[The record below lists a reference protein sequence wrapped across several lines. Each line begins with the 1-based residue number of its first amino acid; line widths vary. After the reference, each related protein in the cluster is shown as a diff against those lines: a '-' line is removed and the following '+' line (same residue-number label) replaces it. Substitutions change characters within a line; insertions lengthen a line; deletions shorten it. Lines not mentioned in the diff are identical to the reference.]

1 VATSGTYAFTL
12 DLSDILEEAYERAGL
27 ELRSGYDYRTAR
39 RSLDLM
45 FLEWQNRGLNLWT
58 VQEDTQTLTAGTGRY
73 ALSSDQLDVIEAS
86 LRTDDGDADKQT
98 DLTMSRISISQYSH
112 LTNKLT
118 QGRPIQ
124 YWVEKDP
131 GAIALNVWP
140 VPDDAVTYKI
150 NYYYIQRVEDT
161 GSPASNNVDIPSRFM
176 PCMAAGLA
184 YYISIKRPEASDRAP
199 LLKQIY
205 DEQWDLA
212 ADADRDKSS
221 FFMVPGG
228 YSRV

>member
-1 VATSGTYAFTL
+1 MATSGTYAFNL
-12 DLSDILEEAYERAGL
+12 DLSDILEEAYEMAGL

-45 FLEWQNRGLNLWT
+45 FLEWQNKGLNLWT
-58 VQEDTQTLTAGTGRY
+58 VQEGSQTLTAGTSRY
-73 ALSSDQLDVIEAS
+73 VLTGDQLDVIEAS
-86 LRTDDGDADKQT
+86 LRTDDGDSDKQT
-98 DLTMSRISISQYSH
+98 DLTMSRISVSQYSH

-124 YWVEKDP
+124 FWIEKDP

-161 GSPASNNVDIPSRFM
+161 GSPASNNVDIPARFM

-199 LLKQIY
+199 LLKQVY
-205 DEQWDLA
+205 DEQWNLA

-221 FFMVPGG
+221 FYMVPGG
-228 YSRV
+228 YNRV

>member
-1 VATSGTYAFTL
+1 MATSGTYTFNL

>member
-1 VATSGTYAFTL
+1 MATSGTYTFNL

-45 FLEWQNRGLNLWT
+45 FLEWQNRGLNLWS
-58 VQEDTQTLTAGTGRY
+58 VQEGTQTLTAGTGRY
-73 ALSSDQLDVIEAS
+73 ALTSDQLDVIEAS
-86 LRTDDGDADKQT
+86 LRTDDGDVNKQT

-124 YWVEKDP
+124 FWIEKDP

-161 GSPASNNVDIPSRFM
+161 GSPASNNVDIPARFM

-184 YYISIKRPEASDRAP
+184 YYISIKRPEASERAP
-199 LLKQIY
+199 LLKQVY
-205 DEQWDLA
+205 EEQWDLA

-221 FFMVPGG
+221 FYMVPGG
-228 YSRV
+228 YSRL

>member
-1 VATSGTYAFTL
+1 MATSGTYSFNL
-12 DLSDILEEAYERAGL
+12 DLSDILDEAYERAGL

-45 FLEWQNRGLNLWT
+45 FLEWQNKGLNLWT
-58 VQEDTQTLTAGTGRY
+58 VQEGSQTLTAGTGRY
-73 ALSSDQLDVIEAS
+73 ALAGDQLDVIEAS
-86 LRTDDGDADKQT
+86 LRTDDGDADKQS
-98 DLTMSRISISQYSH
+98 DMTMSRISISQYSH

-118 QGRPIQ
+118 QGRPVQ
-124 YWVEKDP
+124 YWIEKDP
-131 GAIALNVWP
+131 SAIALNVWP

-161 GSPASNNVDIPSRFM
+161 GSPASNNVDIPARFM

-184 YYISIKRPEASDRAP
+184 YYISIKRPEASERAP

-221 FFMVPGG
+221 FYMTPGG
-228 YSRV
+228 YSRI

>member
-1 VATSGTYAFTL
+1 MATSGTYSFNL

-45 FLEWQNRGLNLWT
+45 FLEWQNRGLNLWS
-58 VQEDTQTLTAGTGRY
+58 VQEGTQTLTAGTGRY
-73 ALSSDQLDVIEAS
+73 ALTNDQLDVIEAS
-86 LRTDDGDADKQT
+86 LRTDDGDVNKQT

-124 YWVEKDP
+124 YWIEKDP

-140 VPDDAVTYKI
+140 VPDDVVTYKI

-161 GSPASNNVDIPSRFM
+161 GSPASNNVDIPARFM

-184 YYISIKRPEASDRAP
+184 YYISVKRPEASERAP
-199 LLKQIY
+199 LLKQVY

-221 FFMVPGG
+221 FYISPGG
-228 YSRV
+228 YRNL

>member
-1 VATSGTYAFTL
+1 MATSGTYSFNL

-45 FLEWQNRGLNLWT
+45 FLEWQNRGLNLWS
-58 VQEDTQTLTAGTGRY
+58 VQEGTQTLTAGTGRY
-73 ALSSDQLDVIEAS
+73 ALTSDQLDVIEAS
-86 LRTDDGDADKQT
+86 LRTDDGDVNKQT

-124 YWVEKDP
+124 FWIEKDP

-140 VPDDAVTYKI
+140 VPDDVVTYKI

-161 GSPASNNVDIPSRFM
+161 GSPASNNVDIPARFM

-184 YYISIKRPEASDRAP
+184 YYISVKRPEASERAP
-199 LLKQIY
+199 LLKQVY

-221 FFMVPGG
+221 FYISPGG
-228 YSRV
+228 YRNL

>member
-1 VATSGTYAFTL
+1 MATSGTYAFNL

-45 FLEWQNRGLNLWT
+45 FLEWQNKGLNLWT
-58 VQEDTQTLTAGTGRY
+58 VQEGSQTLTAGTGRY
-73 ALSSDQLDVIEAS
+73 ALAGDQLDVIEAS
-86 LRTDDGDADKQT
+86 LRTDDGDADKQS

-124 YWVEKDP
+124 YWIEKDP
-131 GAIALNVWP
+131 DAIALNVWP
-140 VPDDAVTYKI
+140 VPDDAQTYKV

-161 GSPASNNVDIPSRFM
+161 GSPASNNVDIPARFL

-184 YYISIKRPEASDRAP
+184 YYISVKRPEASDRAP

-212 ADADRDKSS
+212 ADSDRDKSS

>member
-1 VATSGTYAFTL
+1 MATSSTYTFNL

-45 FLEWQNRGLNLWT
+45 FLEWQNKGLNLWT
-58 VQEDTQTLTAGTGRY
+58 VQEASQALTAGTGRY

-86 LRTDDGDADKQT
+86 LRTDDGDADKQS

-124 YWVEKDP
+124 YWIEKDP
-131 GAIALNVWP
+131 DAIALNVWP

-161 GSPASNNVDIPSRFM
+161 GSTASNNVDIPARFM

-184 YYISIKRPEASDRAP
+184 YYISVKRPEASERAP

-221 FFMVPGG
+221 FYMVPGG
-228 YSRV
+228 YSRL

>member
-1 VATSGTYAFTL
+1 MATSGTYSFNL

-39 RSLDLM
+39 RSLNLM
-45 FLEWQNRGLNLWT
+45 FLEWQNKGLNLWS
-58 VQEDTQTLTAGTGRY
+58 VQEGSQTLTAGTGRY
-73 ALSSDQLDVIEAS
+73 ALAGDQLDVIEAS
-86 LRTDDGDADKQT
+86 LRTDDGDANKQT

-124 YWVEKDP
+124 YWIEKDP

-150 NYYYIQRVEDT
+150 NYYYIQRIEDT
-161 GSPASNNVDIPSRFM
+161 GSPASNNVDIPARFM

-184 YYISIKRPEASDRAP
+184 YYISIKRPEASDRAA
-199 LLKQIY
+199 LLKQVY
-205 DEQWDLA
+205 DEQWNLA
-212 ADADRDKSS
+212 ADADREKAS
-221 FFMVPGG
+221 FFISPGG
-228 YSRV
+228 Y

>member
-1 VATSGTYAFTL
+1 MATSGTYTFNL

-45 FLEWQNRGLNLWT
+45 FLEWQNRGLNLWS
-58 VQEDTQTLTAGTGRY
+58 VQEGSQTLTAGTGRY
-73 ALSSDQLDVIEAS
+73 VLTGDQLDVIEAS
-86 LRTDDGDADKQT
+86 LRTDDGDANKQT

-124 YWVEKDP
+124 YWIEKDP

-161 GSPASNNVDIPSRFM
+161 GSPASNNVDIPARFM

-184 YYISIKRPEASDRAP
+184 YYISIKRPEASERAP
-199 LLKQIY
+199 LLKQVY
-205 DEQWDLA
+205 EEQWDLA

-221 FFMVPGG
+221 FYMVPGG
-228 YSRV
+228 YSRL

>member
-1 VATSGTYAFTL
+1 MATSGTYTFNL

-58 VQEDTQTLTAGTGRY
+58 VQEDSQILMAGTGRY
-73 ALSSDQLDVIEAS
+73 ALSGDQLDVIEAS

-124 YWVEKDP
+124 YWIEKDP

-161 GSPASNNVDIPSRFM
+161 GSPASNNVDIPSRFL

-184 YYISIKRPEASDRAP
+184 YHISVKRPEASDRAP

-221 FFMVPGG
+221 FYMVPGG

>member
-1 VATSGTYAFTL
+1 MATSGTYTFNL

-45 FLEWQNRGLNLWT
+45 FLEWQNKGLNLWS
-58 VQEDTQTLTAGTGRY
+58 VQEGSQTLTPGTGRY
-73 ALSSDQLDVIEAS
+73 ALSGDELDVIEAF
-86 LRTDDGDADKQT
+86 LRTDDGDTSKQT

-124 YWVEKDP
+124 YWIEKDP
-131 GAIALNVWP
+131 AAISINVWP
-140 VPDDAVTYKI
+140 VPDDAVTYKVG
-150 NYYYIQRVEDT
+150 YYYIQRVEDS
-161 GSPASNNVDIPSRFM
+161 GSPASNNVDIPSRFI

-184 YYISIKRPEASDRAP
+184 YYISIKRPEASERAP

-205 DEQWDLA
+205 DEQWELA
-212 ADADRDKSS
+212 ADADRDKAS
-221 FFMVPGG
+221 FYMVPGG

>member
-1 VATSGTYAFTL
+1 MATSGTYAFTL

-73 ALSSDQLDVIEAS
+73 ALSSDQLDIVEAF
-86 LRTDDGDADKQT
+86 LRTDDGDTSKQT

-118 QGRPIQ
+118 QGRPVQ
-124 YWVEKDP
+124 FWVEKDP

-140 VPDDAVTYKI
+140 VPDSAVTYKVG
-150 NYYYIQRVEDT
+150 YYYIQRVEDT

-184 YYISIKRPEASDRAP
+184 YHISMKRPESAERVT
-199 LLKQIY
+199 LLKQAY
-205 DEQWDLA
+205 EEQWNLA
-212 ADADRDKSS
+212 ADADRDKTS
-221 FFMVPGG
+221 FYVSPGG
-228 YSRV
+228 YTQL